1 MNIQWMAK
9 NLKNRIVL
17 SAGIVSYMLLLLLRI
32 PLSRLIGDEGV
43 GLFAPAFEL
52 FILASMV
59 VSYGMSSAVSG
70 IIRYRVKRERYRN
83 AAKVFKT
90 AFVMNLFLGTVM
102 ALFLLFFSSWIA
114 ETLVL
119 ERLSRMA
126 VMAAAPSVFFAALI
140 GIFRGYFNG
149 YGMGVLTAHSQYIEK
164 IAMFAGAMIGGRAFY
179 GYGQKVAAL
188 YQVEAHSYAYGAL
201 GAMIGVFASQVIA
214 LLHLLLVYVIYA
226 GAFKGRPGQDN
237 SRRAETRFEI
247 QRMLLVNMVPLA
259 ATAVC
264 SNLFMLADQRFFNH
278 CMNMTEQG
286 NVRTVQW
293 GAYYGKFAPLVGIC
307 AAFSCLFVHGLTGKI
322 CNAYERE
329 EYRGMRERMGRAV
342 RNASIV
348 SFPAAVYLAVLGKP
362 LSVCCYGRTT
372 AQSAVLAGWLSKGA
386 VLAVLFT
393 FCFLFGQLLYKMRMT
408 RELFLASVASFAVH
422 LAAAYFMTQ
431 RGHMG
436 VDGLLCALILFF
448 GIYMVLAF
456 VFLNRRVKY
465 RPDWFAGVLFPLGAA
480 AVSGLVVYL
489 LNLLLSGVAGA
500 AVCIIVSLLVGVF
513 FHILFLVILRVIGEA
528 ELQDMPLG
536 FLFIMLGRTI
546 GVL

>member
-1 MNIQWMAK
+1 MAK

-408 RELFLASVASFAVH
+408 RELFLASVASFVVH

-456 VFLNRRVKY
+456 VFLTRRVKY

>member
-528 ELQDMPLG
+528 ELQEMPLG

>member
-90 AFVMNLFLGTVM
+90 AFVMNLFLGAVM

-528 ELQDMPLG
+528 ELQEMPLG

>member
-465 RPDWFAGVLFPLGAA
+465 RPDWFAGVLFPLGTA

>member
-528 ELQDMPLG
+528 ELQEMPLG
-536 FLFIMLGRTI
+536 LLFIMLGRTI

>member
-1 MNIQWMAK
+1 MAK

-90 AFVMNLFLGTVM
+90 AFVMNLFLGAVM

-528 ELQDMPLG
+528 ELQEMPFG

>member
-119 ERLSRMA
+119 EHLSRMA
-126 VMAAAPSVFFAALI
+126 VMAAPSVFFAALI

-528 ELQDMPLG
+528 ELQEMPLG